1 MKKLISLALVAALV
15 LPACT
20 PGGATR
26 NDPLAG
32 PYRVL
37 GVKEIF
43 ADAPQYKAGDDL
55 KVFIG
60 KRLDWAF
67 APGWTIIYALAAL
80 SATFGWRDSKAQRDR
95 SLLTILFF
103 INALL
108 NIAWS
113 AVFFTL
119 RRPDWALAEVATL
132 WLSVAVLVVF
142 LARFSARASLLMVPY
157 LAWVSFAAYL
167 NYKVVELNGPFG

>member
-1 MKKLISLALVAALV
+1 MSRRPLYVAAG
-15 LPACT
+15 AAFAT
-20 PGGATR
+20 AIAGGAMTR
-26 NDPLAG
+26 IDAW
-32 PYRVL
+32 YRAL
-37 GVKEIF
+37 EKSSLN
-43 ADAPQYKAGDDL
+43 PP
-55 KVFIG
+55 
-60 KRLDWAF
+60 DWAF

-80 SATFGWRDSKAQRDR
+80 SATFGWRDAKTQRDR

-113 AVFFTL
+113 AAFFTL

-132 WLSVAVLVVF
+132 WLSVAVLIVF
-142 LARFSARASLLMVPY
+142 LARFSVRASLLMVPY